1 MLLESVDISDMVT
14 VNVRE
19 EDLPDVYAKRQ
30 HGSAIHSGI
39 ERGGFACDR
48 IEHDV
53 AVHCHVTKWRGE
65 HRKAVNCISIV
76 RIPRL
81 PVTSH
86 ERVRTQAQRHS
97 QLPKADFVVRAGWR
111 TNAQATA
118 GFADYVVAIV
128 FEWNTHIGN
137 LAGFPVLLKLNVLPM
152 LTIANFMDY
161 VKHARTVFDI
171 EIDALRQT
179 RARLDG
185 GFSAAVELITETLQN
200 KGKVIVMGIGKS
212 GNIAHKIA
220 ATLASTGTTSVVLD
234 AVNALHGDL
243 GVVSDG
249 DVVLALSY
257 SGETEELLR
266 ILPAIKRFDVKVIA
280 VTGFPKSQI
289 ARHSDM
295 VLNVHVKKE
304 ACPFN
309 LAPTASTTA
318 TLALGDA
325 LAMCVLDARGF
336 KKTDYAKLHP
346 AGAIGST
353 MLVKVKDIMRTGARC
368 PVIPE
373 LAPVKDAILAMT
385 KARAG
390 MISAVDKKGRLAGV
404 FTDGDFRR
412 YIARN
417 ADGLKTALACV
428 MTPKPITI
436 RQEALAVEALRIF
449 QQRQIDDLIVV
460 DESNHPVGIVDSQDL
475 PKFKMM

>member
-1 MLLESVDISDMVT
+1 MIA
-14 VNVRE
+14 VNVCE
-19 EDLPDVYAKRQ
+19 KYLPKVHLQSQHAGAIRTGIECGSFACGRVENDVAIHGHTAKR
-30 HGSAIHSGI
+30 
-39 ERGGFACDR
+39 C
-48 IEHDV
+48 
-53 AVHCHVTKWRGE
+53 GE
-65 HRKAVNCISIV
+65 HYEAGDCAGVVWIPCAGVDGAQGGGVQAEPVGIAFTGQIQSALSFADDITEIV
-76 RIPRL
+76 FKRNAHTGTIPEL
-81 PVTSH
+81 PV
-86 ERVRTQAQRHS
+86 
-97 QLPKADFVVRAGWR
+97 LPKRNVSPIL
-111 TNAQATA
+111 TTA
-118 GFADYVVAIV
+118 I
-128 FEWNTHIGN
+128 
-137 LAGFPVLLKLNVLPM
+137 P
-152 LTIANFMDY
+152 MDY

-185 GFSAAVELITETLQN
+185 GFSTAVELISTALQN
-200 KGKVIVMGIGKS
+200 KVKVIVVGVGKS

-220 ATLASTGTTSVVLD
+220 ATLSSTGTTSVVLD

-280 VTGFPKSQI
+280 MTGFPKSQI

-318 TLALGDA
+318 MLALGDA

-373 LAPVKDAILAMT
+373 SAPVKDAILAMT

-390 MISAVDKKGRLAGV
+390 MISVVDKKGRLAGV

-412 YIARN
+412 HIART
-417 ADGLKTALACV
+417 ADGLQTKLASV
-428 MTPKPITI
+428 MTAKPITI

-460 DESNHPVGIVDSQDL
+460 DESKHPVGIVDSQDL